1 LNKSGIK
8 VNEEMVHVILGVF
21 FFSLYIQLFLILN
34 LIILG
39 HDINPLEYIKY
50 AKIETDLA
58 LLGDLCVLDIGPELS
73 MLGGC
78 IVTVMSFID
87 NINLNCVIDYNNI
100 INNINLNCVIDCVK
114 KINNI
119 NLNCVIDYINEN
131 KEYLCNLI
139 FNSNFKLNLRTL
151 IDLDVKENLINLI
164 DDVSDILHLTRGA
177 KKPLARKVVIRRNRT
192 RKVENKGRLTQGKV
206 NKIPWL
212 FGNSEEKNKKIARWT
227 KKLPGPEKI
236 VIVEGIEAKHDDE
249 VEVPIIRMYHPYAI
263 DKKGRL
269 QKKTY
274 NAWCLWSSTNNCVW

>member
-1 LNKSGIK
+1 
-8 VNEEMVHVILGVF
+8 
-21 FFSLYIQLFLILN
+21 
-34 LIILG
+34 
-39 HDINPLEYIKY
+39 LEYIKY
-50 AKIETDLA
+50 AKIDTHLA
-58 LLGDLCVLDIGPELS
+58 LLGDLCVLDIGTELS

-100 INNINLNCVIDCVK
+100 
-114 KINNI
+114 INNI

-164 DDVSDILHLTRGA
+164 DDVLDILHLTRGA

-206 NKIPWL
+206 NKIP
-212 FGNSEEKNKKIARWT
+212 
-227 KKLPGPEKI
+227 
-236 VIVEGIEAKHDDE
+236 
-249 VEVPIIRMYHPYAI
+249 
-263 DKKGRL
+263 
-269 QKKTY
+269 
-274 NAWCLWSSTNNCVW
+274 